1 MLHKKLLL
9 VIPEDFLATFS
20 PLIDAWKG
28 QEISVE
34 IHHYP
39 EDQLPKE
46 GFLTKISKGFDAV
59 MLAGAAR
66 YAPRTVISKPFIV
79 VDKKRLPVGWLPV
92 RNQDSLLKFIAAAS
106 EVQSRK
112 RHRITLGLLSQRQ
125 PRYMQ
130 VANKMEGELKELSRK
145 LSLFRWTS
153 ELVYPEDMLAGIN
166 CGMGGVIY
174 LGHGRPVGWAGY
186 YGIRIQHM
194 KDFADRPAGAIL
206 SLCCNTANR
215 HNVGFSFSENL
226 VMEGLAASSFGAVRA
241 TQHTDN
247 TRWAVNVCHSLTKGI
262 NTVGDLIVDAVPLT
276 KSATNSYRL
285 MGDPLAPLFSDKEA
299 FTIAKKIKVYY

>member
-1 MLHKKLLL
+1 
-9 VIPEDFLATFS
+9 V
-20 PLIDAWKG
+20 
-28 QEISVE
+28 
-34 IHHYP
+34 
-39 EDQLPKE
+39 
-46 GFLTKISKGFDAV
+46 KGFDAA
-59 MLAGAAR
+59 MLVGDAR
-66 YAPRTVISKPFIV
+66 YAPRTVISKPFISI
-79 VDKKRLPVGWLPV
+79 DGKRLPVGWLPV
-92 RNQDSLLKFIAAAS
+92 RNRDSLMKFIATAT
-106 EVQSRK
+106 EVHLRK

-130 VANKMEGELKELSRK
+130 VANKMEGELKGLSRK
-145 LSLFRWTS
+145 LTLFRWTS

-166 CGMGGVIY
+166 CGMGAVIY

-186 YGIRIQHM
+186 YGVRMQHM

-226 VMEGLAASSFGAVRA
+226 VMEGLTASSFGAVRA

-247 TRWAVNVCHSLTKGI
+247 TRWAVNICHSLARGI

-276 KSATNSYRL
+276 KSAINSYRL
-285 MGDPLAPLFSDKEA
+285 IGDPLAPLFSDQEA
-299 FTIAKKIKVYY
+299 FRFAKKIKVYY